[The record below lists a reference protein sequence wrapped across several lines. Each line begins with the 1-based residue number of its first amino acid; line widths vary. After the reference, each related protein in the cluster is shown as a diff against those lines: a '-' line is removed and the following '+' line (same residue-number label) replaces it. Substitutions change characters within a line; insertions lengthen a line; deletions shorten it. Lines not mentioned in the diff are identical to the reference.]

1 MRCLLNG
8 FEIKIRDCQG
18 FPPPMLHS
26 TILGIESSCDD
37 TAAAVWYKGKIL
49 ANITAGQKVHEI
61 YGGVVPEL
69 ASRAHQSNIIPVI
82 DTALKTANKSLK
94 EIDAI
99 ACTAGPGLMGSLL
112 VGLNTAKGLAMSL
125 NIPFVG
131 VDHLKA
137 HIAALFIENTE
148 PRFPLLVLLVSGG
161 HTQIVLVESETKMEI
176 VGRTLDD
183 AAGEAFD
190 KAAKLLGLGYPGGP
204 VIDKLA
210 AKGEDNKFLFPVS
223 KLPALDMSF
232 SGIKTALLY
241 FLRQQQKNNEHFIE
255 AEIENICASF
265 QKAIVDSLMYKF
277 NLAVKQYRPAGIGLA
292 GGVSANS
299 RLRNAVQNAGSQHR
313 LPVYIPAFEFCTD
326 NAAMIATA
334 GAMMLKNGQHSD
346 FALLPFSRHK

>member
-1 MRCLLNG
+1 
-8 FEIKIRDCQG
+8 
-18 FPPPMLHS
+18 MLYS

-37 TAAAVWYKGKIL
+37 TAAAVWYNGKIL

-82 DTALKTANKSLK
+82 DTALKTAGKSFS
-94 EIDAI
+94 EVDAI

-112 VGLNTAKGLAMSL
+112 VGLNAAKGLAMAA

-131 VDHLKA
+131 VDHLQA
-137 HIAALFIENTE
+137 HIAALFIEQNT
-148 PRFPLLVLLVSGG
+148 PAFPLLVLLVSGG
-161 HTQIVLVESETKMEI
+161 HTQFVLVKSETEMEV

-204 VIDKLA
+204 LIDKLA
-210 AKGEDNKFLFPVS
+210 KDGDAGKYSFPTAKVAG
-223 KLPALDMSF
+223 LDMSF

-241 FLRQQQKNNEHFIE
+241 FLRDQQKNDAHFTE
-255 AEIENICASF
+255 FELNHICASF
-265 QKAIVDSLMYKF
+265 QKGVVDSLTNKF
-277 NLAVKQYRPAGIGLA
+277 NMAIKEYRPSAIGLA

-299 RLRNAVQNAGSQHR
+299 SLREAVKAMGENKK
-313 LPVYIPAFEFCTD
+313 LPVYIPSFEFCTD
-326 NAAMIATA
+326 NAAMIAVA
-334 GAMMLKNGQHSD
+334 GAIMLKNGHKNNLS
-346 FALLPFSRHK
+346 LLPFSRH